1 MSAFAIATP
10 LVHGDNRRVP
20 PRVSCPDFVGRVAE
34 VTRLEAA
41 FARAERGSAN
51 AVFVAGESGV
61 GKTRLLRELER
72 RALER
77 GGRVLRGECSA
88 FGAGELAYAPI
99 AAALRRLVRELDPAG
114 VEALVGPARAELALL
129 VPELSPTPGSGR
141 PEGLTASGDAFAQA
155 RLFGL
160 LRGLLDRLG
169 ADAPVLFAVEDLH
182 WADRST
188 LEFLSSLLHGLR
200 DERLLLVCTYRSDEL
215 HRRHPLR
222 PFLAEQ
228 ERREVVQRLEVEPF
242 SPAELAVQVAGIL
255 GAGADPGLVA
265 RLHARCEG
273 NAFFAEEL
281 LAASDGAAGPLPPSL
296 QDVLSL
302 RLEALPE
309 EARAVLRVAAAA
321 GRQAGHRLLAAVAP
335 LPEPAL
341 LEALRAAVAHH
352 VLIHDS
358 DGYAFRHA
366 LLEEAAYAD
375 LLPGERTALHLALAE
390 ALGADPTLGGD
401 TAAAELA
408 HHWREA
414 HRMPE
419 ALSAYVAAG
428 LEAERVSASAE
439 AGQHFERA
447 LEIWDL
453 VEDAGERTEL
463 SLAGVVARAAQNALV
478 AGEPHRAVTLGR
490 RVLELADGTGDVVA
504 QALAHERLGG
514 YLWAAGDS
522 DAALAAHR
530 DAVRVLPAEPP
541 TPELARVL
549 AAEAT
554 ILMLRGPGEETRAHA
569 EHAVTIARAVGE
581 RVDEGRALNTFG
593 AAMTMMGD
601 WAAGERALRQA
612 MGIAEELSEDYDTT
626 RAYVNLCVCL
636 DKQGRLEEAAG
647 LALEGARV
655 AEGVGVRTH
664 ALFLAGDACWR
675 LTRLGRFDE
684 AEAIAQRA
692 VAAAPKGMAG
702 VLVFDAAGHLAVRRG
717 RLDDAIEHFE
727 RAREQRSRTRD
738 SNWIG
743 NTACGQAEVA
753 LWRSDPAGARQIA
766 ARALDVVA
774 GSEYVQSTVRV
785 YAAALRAVADC
796 ALRAMALGDQRRAAE
811 AQRDARATLERL
823 RALLAA
829 DRWPQGTAGPEPVA
843 FEAICVAELSRAD
856 GAPDPEAWDAA
867 AQHFVALGLPFELAY
882 ARWRQAEALIVGGG
896 DRGAAAIALREAAD
910 ITTRLPAP
918 LLAAEVDGLARRA
931 RIDLRAEVAGAPEGS
946 GLDRFGLTEREQ
958 AVLAL
963 VAEGH
968 TNREIGETLF
978 IAEKTA
984 SVHVSRILAKLGV
997 RSRVEAATA
1006 VHRLGLAQAQRSD
1019 DG

>member
-1 MSAFAIATP
+1 MTTLAPP
-10 LVHGDNRRVP
+10 LARGDNRRVP

-34 VTRLEAA
+34 LTRLEAA
-41 FARAERGSAN
+41 LARAERGSAS

-72 RALER
+72 LAVER
-77 GGRVLRGECSA
+77 GARVLRGECAA

-114 VEALVGPARAELALL
+114 VEALIGPARDELARL
-129 VPELSPTPGSGR
+129 VPELGATPARDGR
-141 PEGLTASGDAFAQA
+141 PEGMDAPGDAFAQA

-169 ADAPVLFAVEDLH
+169 ADAPVLLAVEDLH

-222 PFLAEQ
+222 PFLAEE
-228 ERREVVQRLEVEPF
+228 ERHEVVQRLEIEPF

-255 GAGADPGLVA
+255 GAGADPALVA

-281 LAASDGAAGPLPPSL
+281 LAASAGAAGPLPPSL
-296 QDVLSL
+296 RDVLSL

-309 EARAVLRVAAAA
+309 DARAVLRVAAAA
-321 GRQAGHRLLAAVAP
+321 GRQAGHRLLAAVAT

-341 LEALRAAVAHH
+341 LEGLRAAVAHH
-352 VLIHDS
+352 VLVHDS

-390 ALGADPTLGGD
+390 ALGADPTLAGD
-401 TAAAELA
+401 AAAAELA

-428 LEAERVSASAE
+428 LEAERACAFAE

-453 VEDAGERTEL
+453 VADAGERSEL
-463 SLAGVVARAAQNALV
+463 GLAAVVAHAAQNALV
-478 AGEPHRAVTLGR
+478 AGEPHRAVALGR

-504 QALAHERLGG
+504 QALAYERLGR

-530 DAVRVLPAEPP
+530 DAVRVLPAHPP

-554 ILMLRGPGEETRAHA
+554 ILMLRGPGEETRACA
-569 EHAVTIARAVGE
+569 EHAVATARAVGD
-581 RVDEGRALNTFG
+581 RADEGRALNTFG
-593 AAMTMMGD
+593 AAMTMMGA
-601 WAAGERALRQA
+601 WTEGERALRQA

-626 RAYVNLCVCL
+626 RAYVNLGVCL
-636 DKQGRLEEAAG
+636 DKQGRLEAAAQ

-655 AEGVGVRTH
+655 AERVGVRTH
-664 ALFLAGDACWR
+664 ALFLAGDACRR

-684 AEAIAQRA
+684 AEAIAERA

-702 VLVFDAAGHLAVRRG
+702 VLVYDAAGHLALRRG
-717 RLDDAIEHFE
+717 RLDDADEHFQ
-727 RAREQRSRTRD
+727 RSREQRSRTRD

-743 NTACGQAEVA
+743 NTAYGEAEVA
-753 LWRSDPAGARQIA
+753 LWRSDPDDARQIA

-774 GSEYVQSTVRV
+774 GSEYVQSTARV
-785 YAAALRAVADC
+785 YAVAMRAAAEC
-796 ALRAMALGDQRRAAE
+796 ALRARVLGDERRAGE

-823 RALLAA
+823 ASLLTPG
-829 DRWPQGTAGPEPVA
+829 RWPEGTASPELIAVQA
-843 FEAICVAELSRAD
+843 ACVAELSRAE
-856 GAPDPEAWDAA
+856 GRPDPEAWDAA
-867 AQHFVALGLPFELAY
+867 AERFAELREPFELAY
-882 ARWRQAEALIVGGG
+882 ARWRQGEALIDG
-896 DRGAAAIALREAAD
+896 DRSAAATALREAAE
-910 ITTRLPAP
+910 IAATLRAP

-931 RIDLRAEVAGAPEGS
+931 RIDLGAEVAGDTEGS
-946 GLDRFGLTEREQ
+946 AIDRFGLTEREQ

-968 TNREIGETLF
+968 TNREIGDTLF

-1006 VHRLGLAQAQRSD
+1006 VHRLGLAPSQAGD
-1019 DG
+1019 DGQ